1 MRLKYPHL
9 VFAAVPSS
17 APVQMSYNF
26 YQYFEPIRKYAPKH
40 CIKAIHSVV
49 LFVDHILF
57 SPLEGPKIRL
67 KETFGAQDLKHD
79 DDFAECKF
87 FVFVLLKKHTNS
99 VIVLSYPLGLWQAMT
114 PASNPF
120 VEEFCSVFDELS
132 TVHEYVEAY
141 GNYTKNII
149 KRACDDDETVNEC
162 MDTHDPRGKMY
173 TDVTSEDR
181 AWLWQVCTE
190 YAYWQTGAPI
200 WKSTIVSRKLNT
212 AWFQRQCPLTFGEHE
227 VPRRP
232 IWREIN
238 REYEGWY
245 VSLDRVFW
253 IDGEFDPWREDS
265 IQSESAPDRSDW
277 EEDAEYVVLPKSVHH
292 WVKKKKNHT
301 HKALY

>member
-1 MRLKYPHL
+1 
-9 VFAAVPSS
+9 
-17 APVQMSYNF
+17 
-26 YQYFEPIRKYAPKH
+26 
-40 CIKAIHSVV
+40 
-49 LFVDHILF
+49 
-57 SPLEGPKIRL
+57 
-67 KETFGAQDLKHD
+67 
-79 DDFAECKF
+79 
-87 FVFVLLKKHTNS
+87 
-99 VIVLSYPLGLWQAMT
+99 MT

-120 VEEFCSVFDELS
+120 EEEFCSVFEGLS
-132 TVHEYVEAY
+132 NVHEYVEAY

-149 KRACDDDETVNEC
+149 KKACDDDETVNEC

-173 TDVTSEDR
+173 TDVTSENR

-200 WKSTIVSRKLNT
+200 WRPTIVSRKLNT
-212 AWFQRQCPLTFGEHE
+212 SWFQRQCPLTFGEHE
-227 VPRRP
+227 VPKRP

-238 REYEGWY
+238 REYDGWY

-292 WVKKKKNHT
+292 WVKVYKFFHMQLVLIFFYNRT
-301 HKALY
+301 FSLVILYLILLKILKIKFIQQLKSGSMKLINLPLLQ